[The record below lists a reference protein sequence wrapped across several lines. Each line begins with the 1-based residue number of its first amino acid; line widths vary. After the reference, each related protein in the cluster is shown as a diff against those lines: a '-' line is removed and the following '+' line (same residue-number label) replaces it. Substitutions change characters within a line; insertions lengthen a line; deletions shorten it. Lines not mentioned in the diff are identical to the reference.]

1 MFLAFYVFFTH
12 ILSKVPHKKIV
23 LQKIYAFPKTII
35 LSKNR
40 QHLKKITKKNLSPPG
55 STINYECSLT
65 NFVKKHHIDV
75 LNINLIEME
84 IIMDIVADLDW
95 KMIQFCII
103 AFGRYRA
110 YICWLYNQTSNL
122 GYATVNVMPQCRK
135 DRLSMSSD
143 KHLSL

>member
-1 MFLAFYVFFTH
+1 MYFLHIFYQRSL
-12 ILSKVPHKKIV
+12 IKK
-23 LQKIYAFPKTII
+23 LFCRKFMPSPKQSFCPKIDNI
-35 LSKNR
+35 S
-40 QHLKKITKKNLSPPG
+40 KKITKKTLSPPG